1 MAPVITNRLLAD
13 AEVGEDVG
21 EEVGGGDG
29 AGEGGEVVEGFAD
42 VLGYEVAGE
51 VGPESLDGL
60 AYGLGG
66 GFECLVV
73 PDIGDG
79 DFSVGGCGG
88 GGYV

>member
-1 MAPVITNRLLAD
+1 M
-13 AEVGEDVG
+13 G

-51 VGPESLDGL
+51 VGAESLDGL

-66 GFECLVV
+66 GFERLVV
-73 PDIGDG
+73 SDVGDG